1 MRPHQAVRPDQ
12 AMCLRQ
18 SIWGWMCGVGRV
30 MVKRVLVSVEVV
42 RVRVPPLAIM
52 RRRLMLSPMPEPV
65 VFVVK

>member
-1 MRPHQAVRPDQ
+1 
-12 AMCLRQ
+12 
-18 SIWGWMCGVGRV
+18 MCGVGRV